1 MQNST
6 PFEKY
11 SRGTD
16 DVTNSSSLVSG
27 DEFAEFS
34 ESMLW
39 TLFADICQRLQVS
52 SASIKA
58 ATSSLVD
65 NSIIWDQ
72 SAQHEF
78 VQSIDKTIDH
88 ISSISVVM
96 TLAMKSANGRLT
108 LILEPSSIQEI
119 LSRLANVLTRDM
131 PKLSVTLDLPV
142 GGKAALVDYDY
153 LRIALRL
160 LLEALMT
167 SSSVPLEHLH
177 IRAVEAEQWQ
187 IYFEGEFAGAATD
200 LIARLSTVPPQVL
213 LAEGIQPEA
222 MLKAHTTSH
231 ILQQQHIGF
240 SSVETAASPGIFMLS
255 IPFAGA

>member
-1 MQNST
+1 MQNSKSREEY
-6 PFEKY
+6 P
-11 SRGTD
+11 RGTED
-16 DVTNSSSLVSG
+16 ITDSSPLVRSG
-27 DEFAEFS
+27 ELAGFS

-88 ISSISVVM
+88 ISSISVAM
-96 TLAMKSANGRLT
+96 TLAMKSANGRLV

-119 LSRLANVLTRDM
+119 LSRVANSLTSDI

-160 LLEALMT
+160 LLEALIN

-177 IRAVEAEQWQ
+177 IRALESEQWQ
-187 IYFEGEFAGAATD
+187 ICFEGGFAGAATD
-200 LIARLSTVPPQVL
+200 LIARLSIVPPQAL

-222 MLKAHTTSH
+222 MLKAYTASH
-231 ILQQQHIGF
+231 ILQQQHIVF
-240 SSVETAASPGIFMLS
+240 SIVETATSPGAFKLS